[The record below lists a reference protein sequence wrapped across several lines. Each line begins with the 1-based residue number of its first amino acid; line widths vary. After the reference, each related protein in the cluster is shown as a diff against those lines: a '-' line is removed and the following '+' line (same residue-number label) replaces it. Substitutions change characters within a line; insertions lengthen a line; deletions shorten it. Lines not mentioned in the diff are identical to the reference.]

1 MGLDESEKV
10 LADYNEA
17 FADIING
24 FLRTEEIE
32 GGIYSAG
39 YSDTACG

>member
-10 LADYNEA
+10 LADYNEV
-17 FADIING
+17 FADIITES
-24 FLRTEEIE
+24 LRTEEIE
-32 GGIYSAG
+32 GGIHSAG